1 MARWNK
7 TCNEFKEVREMISND
22 GSNRDILDRL
32 VKICAKYS
40 KQNWGFAEDF
50 DDLGMEIDCA
60 LKDGEYD
67 DDDSVNY
74 YLGEFYDLCDNARVW
89 LGI

>member
-1 MARWNK
+1 MAKWNK

-40 KQNWGFAEDF
+40 KQDWGFAEDF
-50 DDLGMEIDCA
+50 SDLGSEIYYA
-60 LKDGEYD
+60 LTQYED

-74 YLGEFYDLCDNARVW
+74 YLDEFYDLCDNAGVW

>member
-1 MARWNK
+1 MWNK

-40 KQNWGFAEDF
+40 EQDWWFSDDF
-50 DDLGMEIDCA
+50 DDLWMRIDCA
-60 LKDGEYD
+60 LDDGEYE

-74 YLGEFYDLCDNARVW
+74 YLDEFYDLCDIAGVW